1 MHMLGLSNV
10 DHAIGHCRHLL
21 ECHVWHFTR

>member
-1 MHMLGLSNV
+1 MLGLSNV